1 MRRPPVVDGLAS
13 LAARLGRQSF
23 RELSQRGVNRLY
35 RAMDVAELE
44 FPLLPGD
51 IADSRRLRLRVP
63 DAAPPTD
70 RPARV
75 GWVCTPPAAGSGGH
89 TTLIRMISELEKQGH
104 ECVLFLYDR
113 HGGDI
118 RQQERVIREY
128 WPSLKAP
135 VRSVAAGID
144 GVDACVASGWQTAHA
159 LARHSEAEAL
169 QRLYFIQDFEP
180 YFYPRGSLYALAED
194 SYRFGFRPIALG
206 HMVADLL
213 RSEVGVEPDVV
224 EFGCDTE
231 VYSLTGTE
239 NRTGVVF
246 YEKPGNDRRGF
257 ILGRLALEEFHR
269 SHPDQPIHLYGGAG
283 SQWTIPVIRHGR
295 LTPPE
300 LNLLYNRS
308 VAVIAMSFTNISL
321 VAEEMLA
328 AGTIPIVNDAA
339 SARADLAHPEAV
351 WAAPTPGGIADA
363 LAATVAAPGIRERAE
378 RAAAG
383 VRQGWDDTARNVA
396 ALILAEIYPGPL
408 DRPTPD
414 DAHRHPP
421 VTAGSGRHGR

>member
-1 MRRPPVVDGLAS
+1 MTGRRSQVVDGMMA
-13 LAARLGRQSF
+13 LAAKARRQGL
-23 RELSQRGVNRLY
+23 RELGQRGVNRLY
-35 RAMDVAELE
+35 RAIDAADLE

-63 DAAPPTD
+63 ESATPTG

-75 GWVCTPPAAGSGGH
+75 GWVCTPPTAGSGGH
-89 TTLIRMISELEKQGH
+89 TTLIRMIEELERQGH
-104 ECVLFLYDR
+104 DCVLFLYDR

-118 RQQERVIREY
+118 AQHERVIREH
-128 WPSLKAP
+128 WPTLRARVQDASDG
-135 VRSVAAGID
+135 VR
-144 GVDACVASGWQTAHA
+144 GVDACVASGWQTAHV
-159 LARHSEAEAL
+159 LARQSEDEAL
-169 QRLYFIQDFEP
+169 HRLYFIQDFEP

-213 RSEVGVEPDVV
+213 RSEVGLEPDTV
-224 EFGCDTE
+224 EFGCDTD
-231 VYSLTGTE
+231 VYSLTNPGD
-239 NRTGVVF
+239 RAGVVF

-269 SHPDQPIHLYGGAG
+269 LHPDRPIHLYGGAG
-283 SQWTIPVIRHGR
+283 SQWSIPVVRHGR

-300 LNLLYNRS
+300 LNLLYNRT
-308 VAVIAMSFTNISL
+308 VAGIAMSFTNISL

-339 SARADLAHPEAV
+339 TARADLAHPEVV

-363 LAATVAAPGIRERAE
+363 LAATVTTSDIPARAV
-378 RAAAG
+378 RAAAS
-383 VRQGWDDTARNVA
+383 VRHGWDDTAARVA
-396 ALILAEIYPGPL
+396 ALILAEITRVPLPGPSPERR
-408 DRPTPD
+408 D
-414 DAHRHPP
+414 PP
-421 VTAGSGRHGR
+421 LRVGSESHGG

>member
-1 MRRPPVVDGLAS
+1 MRRPEALDGLVS
-13 LAARLGRQSF
+13 LAARVRRQSL

-63 DAAPPTD
+63 DAAPPAD

-89 TTLIRMISELEKQGH
+89 TTLIRMISELENQGH

-118 RQQERVIREY
+118 VQQERAIREY
-128 WPSLKAP
+128 WPTLKAR
-135 VRSVAAGID
+135 VRNVSAGID

-159 LARHSEAEAL
+159 LARHSDAAAL
-169 QRLYFIQDFEP
+169 RRLYFIQDFEP

-213 RSEVGVEPDVV
+213 RTEVGVEPDVV

-231 VYSLTGTE
+231 VYSLTRTG
-239 NRTGVVF
+239 NRAGVVF

-269 SHPDQPIHLYGGAG
+269 SHPEQPIHLYGGTG
-283 SQWTIPVIRHGR
+283 SHWTIPVIRHGR

-300 LNLLYNRS
+300 LNLLYNRT
-308 VAVIAMSFTNISL
+308 VAGIAMSFTNISL

-339 SARADLAHPEAV
+339 TARADLAHPEAV

-363 LAATVAAPGIRERAE
+363 LAATVSAPGIRERAE

-383 VRQGWDDTARNVA
+383 VRHGWDDTARNVA
-396 ALILAEIYPGPL
+396 ALILAEIYPGPVDTP
-408 DRPTPD
+408 DRD
-414 DAHRHPP
+414 DAHREPP
-421 VTAGSGRHGR
+421 LTAGSARHGR